1 MSTELKKELH
11 AGVLSANKVHGE
23 HGDLI
28 ETDLMM
34 IHDEAAGKFSIEG
47 VAGALLSMNRLPLRP
62 IRRACL
68 CVCVCCECE
77 RESKWHFSKSFSTR
91 GGPKR
96 QPTNFPKF

>member
-47 VAGALLSMNRLPLRP
+47 VAGAL
-62 IRRACL
+62 
-68 CVCVCCECE
+68 
-77 RESKWHFSKSFSTR
+77 
-91 GGPKR
+91 
-96 QPTNFPKF
+96 